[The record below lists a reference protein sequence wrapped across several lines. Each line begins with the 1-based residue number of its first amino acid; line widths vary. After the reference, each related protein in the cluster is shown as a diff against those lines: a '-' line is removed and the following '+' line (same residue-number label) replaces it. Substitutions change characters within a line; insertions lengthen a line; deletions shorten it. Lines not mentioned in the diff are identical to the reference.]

1 MNPVGSA
8 KGKMGVSDPPSIRV
22 KIASIRGHIMLEMER
37 CFKLFSSASRQQKN
51 LLLSV
56 SALFFESQF

>member
-1 MNPVGSA
+1 MTPVGSA

-37 CFKLFSSASRQQKN
+37 CFKLFSSFLQLPDREV
-51 LLLSV
+51 LF
-56 SALFFESQF
+56 LFF